1 MNLTKVAKDL
11 YSKNYETLVKELNK
25 HDMNTWKDSL

>member
-25 HDMNTWKDSL
+25 HDTNTWKDSL